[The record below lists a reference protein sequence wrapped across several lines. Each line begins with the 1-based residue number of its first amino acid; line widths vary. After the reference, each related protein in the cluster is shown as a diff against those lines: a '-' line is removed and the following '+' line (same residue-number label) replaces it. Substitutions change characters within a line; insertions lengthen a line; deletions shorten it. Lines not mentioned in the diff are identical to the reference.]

1 MTALS
6 FISLTISCISETLL
20 FPKEE
25 ILLYAMRYLALLGVV
40 SGIIGARV
48 KQKDLKK
55 PPHVRRYKACRAEP
69 LYMQGSNPLVP
80 TNYTGSNTATC
91 KCKK

>member
-1 MTALS
+1 
-6 FISLTISCISETLL
+6 
-20 FPKEE
+20 
-25 ILLYAMRYLALLGVV
+25 LGVV

-80 TNYTGSNTATC
+80 TNYTGSNTATS
-91 KCKK
+91 KPMIDQLQQVNFALEYSKKVMRPLGELEEVKK